1 MSSQRLAQQGW
12 MQYHFSEV
20 YGRVPAPGDG
30 EWRFCEV
37 PFGLSLLR
45 QLEAKSLVV
54 EVGRDRQG
62 VIWSTTVAYGDL
74 AHTLAERREGCDVD
88 ECFLQPEEL
97 NEEPVR
103 AVSG

>member
-1 MSSQRLAQQGW
+1 

-30 EWRFCEV
+30 EWRFCDV
-37 PFGLSLLR
+37 PLDLSLLR

-62 VIWSTTVAYGDL
+62 VVWSTTVAYGDL
-74 AHTLAERREGCDVD
+74 AHTLAERWEGCNVD
-88 ECFLQPEEL
+88 ECFLRVEESI
-97 NEEPVR
+97 EEPVG
-103 AVSG
+103 AVSEC

>member
-1 MSSQRLAQQGW
+1 

-54 EVGRDRQG
+54 EVGRDRDG
-62 VIWSTTVAYGDL
+62 VVWQSTAAFGDL
-74 AHTLAERREGCDVD
+74 AHRLAEGWEGYDVD
-88 ECFLQPEEL
+88 ECFFQPEEL
-97 NEEPVR
+97 VEEPVGE
-103 AVSG
+103 VSVC